1 MINKLEVKGWK
12 HLYHAYTN
20 QRKAGGS
27 MLVSNKGDFRIK
39 CMTMDKDDHLIMIK
53 NQFIKKT

>member
-12 HLYHAYTN
+12 HLYHVYMS
-20 QRKAGGS
+20 QRKAGVS
-27 MLVSNKGDFRIK
+27 MFISNKGDFRIK
-39 CMTMDKDDHLIMIK
+39 CTTMDKDDHLIMIK